1 MPALLLV
8 VMATIWIEQEKN
20 ASHVTLPVLP
30 VMMILL
36 TVLLQKPERLS
47 SKVNSSINALK
58 AWYLLL

>member
-8 VMATIWIEQEKN
+8 VMATIWIKLEKN
-20 ASHVTLPVLP
+20 ASLVTLPVLP